1 MCRAPTTK
9 CYEKIR
15 KLTYRSLIQSK
26 GNIVPNQHETT
37 ITNHLVNIL
46 RNMRHAWEVETAVHA
61 FIKGNSELDALV
73 IERGR
78 EPVGIEAKFAT
89 TTNAKNLIEQAETR
103 LVLELET
110 EYHVV
115 GKTLNNVMAI
125 LYPDRFKAMAGA
137 DINPQLRKADDLQYK
152 LVNTVGDTVAH
163 FPTNGW
169 ATGTVGDIANALHIG
184 AMPNSQ
190 LEDAAAKMEK
200 SVNKAAYL
208 LEDAIVEHPA
218 IGKKIETILHQE
230 VFSKDEPSKSRL
242 PNIQTLRMA
251 ALIITDA
258 FVFQSSLAGKAE
270 MESVRSLRQLLPT
283 IDYADVIKDWN
294 TILKVNYR
302 PIFGDARNLVEALA
316 TDDRLVEPILTL
328 LCKAAKDLV
337 DTGIAQI
344 HELAGIVFQKLITDR
359 KYVKANYTLPES
371 AVLLSTLVMPELPNG
386 KLPKVADFACG
397 TGALLN
403 GVYQRILS
411 LYEQSGGNG
420 KDIHQQ
426 MLEENIAGVDVMP
439 NATHLTA
446 ATLAS
451 THSGIKIG
459 GTQIVTAPY
468 GVMDDGSYATGS
480 LELLDDIK
488 LFDTE
493 AEQIGGEDNTVV
505 KLQQTFPHGDIDI
518 VIQNPPFTR
527 PGSDSNTDIPK
538 STFQGSGRP
547 GEDQKLM
554 QAALKSKNTRV
565 TDGKSGF
572 VSAFVDL
579 ADKKLKTGGTM
590 GFILPLTVLRSPTTE
605 KLRNVWSTEYHNVV
619 VITMAQAKAQGSAF
633 SADTGMAECIVVATK
648 GVDKNTGRGK
658 FVCLNQRPQSVIEAI
673 EIANRINRSNNTRKL
688 EDGPNGGAPINI
700 GSTTVGQMLDCPM
713 NSNVAWIA
721 TRARSM
727 ALLQTAHRI
736 RDGKLHLPMSRECV
750 PLHICQVQ
758 DIARVGSA
766 DSYRKKD
773 GPFIMVEGCK
783 PNTDGYHALWKV
795 NAPLQRSMIAE
806 PDYTAIPREDENAMV
821 NRVLDCFSKT
831 HYHINLT
838 FGANSIISSFTEK
851 PSIGIRSM
859 INVLL
864 NDPCHEIVW
873 TLWCNSTFGLLC
885 HWLHCGKQQMGRG
898 TLRQQTLET
907 LPTLDVRKLSEKQL
921 AKANMLF
928 ERLKYKRML
937 PVNEC
942 DHDPVRQEL
951 DAELLTRILDIKNLD
966 VLTAMQTLR
975 EMLCAEPS
983 IHGGKKSKC
992 DLDAELAKLKLK
1004 GIAFPSWYLD

>member
-1 MCRAPTTK
+1 M
-9 CYEKIR
+9 
-15 KLTYRSLIQSK
+15 
-26 GNIVPNQHETT
+26 PNQHETT
-37 ITNHLVNIL
+37 ITNHLVNTL
-46 RNMRHAWEVETAVHA
+46 RNMRHGWEVETAVHA
-61 FIKGNSELDALV
+61 FIKGNSELDAIV

-78 EPVGIEAKFAT
+78 EPIGIEAKFAT
-89 TTNAKNLIEQAETR
+89 TTNARNLIKQAETR
-103 LVLELET
+103 LVHELEA
-110 EYHVV
+110 EYYTSA
-115 GKTLNNVMAI
+115 KTLNNVMAI
-125 LYPDRFKAMAGA
+125 LYPDHFKTMPGR
-137 DINPQLRKADDLQYK
+137 DITPQLLEADDLQYK
-152 LVNTVGDTVAH
+152 LVSTFGNAVGH
-163 FPTNGW
+163 FPENGW
-169 ATGTVGDIANALHIG
+169 ALGTVGDIANALHVG
-184 AMPNSQ
+184 AIPNSQ
-190 LEDAAAKMEK
+190 LEQAAEEMEL
-200 SVNKAAYL
+200 SVNRAAHL
-208 LEDAIVEHPA
+208 LENAITEHRA
-218 IGKKIETILHQE
+218 IGTKIETILHQE
-230 VFSKDEPSKSRL
+230 VFSQDENDEEEKL
-242 PNIQTLRMA
+242 NTQTLRMA

-270 MESVRSLRQLLPT
+270 MTSVRSLRQLLPT
-283 IDYADVIKDWN
+283 IDYADVIADWN

-302 PIFGDARNLVEALA
+302 PIFEDARELVKALA
-316 TDDRLVEPILTL
+316 TDDRLVKHILKL
-328 LCKAAKDLV
+328 LCEAAKDLV

-371 AVLLSTLVMPELPNG
+371 AILLSTLVLPELPEG
-386 KLPKVADFACG
+386 KFPKVADFACG

-411 LYEQSGGNG
+411 LYEQQGGNG
-420 KDIHQQ
+420 RDIHQK
-426 MLEENIAGVDVMP
+426 MLEENIAGADVMP

-446 ATLAS
+446 ASLAS
-451 THSGIKIG
+451 TYSGIKIG

-468 GVMDDGSYATGS
+468 GIMDDGSYATGS

-488 LFDTE
+488 LFDTD
-493 AEQIGGEDNTVV
+493 AEKIGGEENTVV
-505 KLQQTFPHGDIDI
+505 KLQQQFQHGDIDI

-554 QAALKSKNTRV
+554 QAVLKSKNTRV

-605 KLRNVWSTEYHNVV
+605 KLRDMWATEYHNVV
-619 VITMAQAKAQGSAF
+619 VITMAQAKARGSAF

-648 GVDKNTGRGK
+648 GVDENTGRGK
-658 FVCLNQRPQSVIEAI
+658 FVCLNQRPQSVLEAI
-673 EIANRINRSNNTRKL
+673 EIANRINKSNNTRKL
-688 EDGPNGGAPINI
+688 EDVPDGGDIINI
-700 GSTTVGQMLDCPM
+700 GSTSIGQMLDSPI
-713 NSNVAWIA
+713 NAGVAWIA

-736 RDGKLHLPMSRECV
+736 RDGKLHLPMSRKPV
-750 PLHICQVQ
+750 PIHICQVREV
-758 DIARVGSA
+758 AKVGSA
-766 DSYRKKD
+766 DSFRKKD
-773 GPFIMVEGCK
+773 GAFVMIEGCE
-783 PNTDGYHALWKV
+783 PNSDGYDALWKV
-795 NAPLQRSMIAE
+795 NAPLQRSMIAV
-806 PDYTAIPREDENAMV
+806 PDYTAIPRSNDSAMV
-821 NRVLDCFSKT
+821 KRVLNCYSKT

-838 FGANSIISSFTEK
+838 FGANSVISSFTEN
-851 PSIGIRSM
+851 PSIGVRSM

-864 NDPCHEIVW
+864 NNPRHEIAW
-873 TLWCNSTFGLLC
+873 TLWCNSTLGLLC

-907 LPTLDVRKLSEKQL
+907 LPTLDVRKLSKEQL
-921 AKANMLF
+921 ANADTLF

-942 DHDPVRQEL
+942 ALDSVRHDL
-951 DAELLTRILDIKNLD
+951 DTDFLTEVLGIKDIG

-1004 GIAFPSWYLD
+1004 GIPFPSWYLE

>member
-1 MCRAPTTK
+1 MP
-9 CYEKIR
+9 KIR
-15 KLTYRSLIQSK
+15 
-26 GNIVPNQHETT
+26 ETT
-37 ITNHLVNIL
+37 ITNELVNIL
-46 RNMRHAWEVETAVHA
+46 RHMRHGWKLETEVNA
-61 FIKGNSELDALV
+61 FLKGNSELDAIV

-89 TTNAKNLIEQAETR
+89 TTNAKNLITQAETR

-125 LYPDRFKAMAGA
+125 LYPERFKTMQGA
-137 DINPQLRKADDLQYK
+137 DINAQLSVADDLQYK

-163 FPTNGW
+163 FPQNGW
-169 ATGTVGDIANALHIG
+169 ATGTVADIANALRVG
-184 AMPNSQ
+184 AMPNSH
-190 LEDAAAKMEK
+190 LEAAAEEMEK

-230 VFSKDEPSKSRL
+230 VFSEDDSSVESQL

-251 ALIITDA
+251 ALIVTDA

-283 IDYADVIKDWN
+283 IDYADVIDDWN

-302 PIFGDARNLVEALA
+302 PIFEDARNLVEALA
-316 TDDRLVEPILTL
+316 TDDRLVKHILRL
-328 LCKAAKDLV
+328 LCEAAKDLV

-371 AVLLSTLVMPELPNG
+371 AVLLSTLVMPELPKV

-420 KDIHQQ
+420 REIHQK
-426 MLEENIAGVDVMP
+426 MLEENLGGVDIMP

-446 ATLAS
+446 AALAS
-451 THSGIKIG
+451 TYAGVKIG

-468 GVMDDGSYATGS
+468 GIMDNGDYAIGS
-480 LELLDDIK
+480 LELLDDMK

-493 AEQIGGEDNTVV
+493 AEQVGGEENTVV
-505 KLQQTFPHGDIDI
+505 KLQKQFPHGDVDI
-518 VIQNPPFTR
+518 VVQNPPFTR
-527 PGSDSNTDIPK
+527 PGSDSNSDVPK
-538 STFQGSGRP
+538 STFQGHDRP
-547 GEDQKLM
+547 EEDQRLM
-554 QAALKSKNTRV
+554 QAALRSKNTRV
-565 TDGKSGF
+565 TDGTNGF

-579 ADKKLKTGGTM
+579 ADKKLRKGGTM
-590 GFILPLTVLRSPTTE
+590 GFILPLTVLRSPTTQ
-605 KLRNVWSTEYHNVV
+605 KLRDMWATEYHNVV
-619 VITMAQAKAQGSAF
+619 VITMAQAKAKDSAF
-633 SADTGMAECIVVATK
+633 SADTGMAECIVIATK
-648 GVDKNTGRGK
+648 GVGENTGRGK
-658 FVCLNQRPQSVIEAI
+658 FVCFADKPHSSLESV
-673 EIANRINRSNNTRKL
+673 EIANRINRSINTRKL
-688 EDGPNGGAPINI
+688 EDAPNGGDTISI
-700 GSTTVGQMLDCPM
+700 GNTSSGLMLDCPIKDG
-713 NSNVAWIA
+713 VPWIA

-727 ALLQTAHRI
+727 ALLQMAN
-736 RDGKLHLPMSRECV
+736 KLASGELHFPMSSETI
-750 PLHICQVQ
+750 PIHICQVQ
-758 DIARVGSA
+758 DIAKVGSA
-766 DSYRKKD
+766 DSYRKND
-773 GPFIMVEGCK
+773 GPFIMVEGCE
-783 PNTDGYHALWKV
+783 PNSDGYDALWKV
-795 NAPLQRSMIAE
+795 NAPLQRAITAE
-806 PDYTAIPREDENAMV
+806 PDYTAIPRADDNAMV
-821 NRVLDCFSKT
+821 KRVLSCFSKT
-831 HYHINLT
+831 HYHINLG
-838 FGANSIISSFTEK
+838 FASNSIISSFTEK
-851 PSIGIRSM
+851 RSIGIRSM

-864 NDPCHEIVW
+864 NESHHEIAW
-873 TLWCNSTFGLLC
+873 TLWCNSSLGLFC
-885 HWLHCGKQQMGRG
+885 HWAHSSKQQMGRG

-907 LPTLDVRKLSEKQL
+907 LPTLDVRELSDAAL
-921 AKANMLF
+921 ANADAIF

-942 DHDPVRQEL
+942 NHDPVRAEL
-951 DAELLTRILDIKNLD
+951 DRSLLTEVLGITNDNVLESMQNLRD
-966 VLTAMQTLR
+966 
-975 EMLCAEPS
+975 MLCAEPS

-992 DLDAELAKLKLK
+992 DLDAELVGLKLK
-1004 GIAFPSWYLD
+1004 GVAFPSWYDG

>member
-1 MCRAPTTK
+1 MPKR
-9 CYEKIR
+9 R
-15 KLTYRSLIQSK
+15 
-26 GNIVPNQHETT
+26 ETT
-37 ITNHLVNIL
+37 ITNELVNIL
-46 RNMRHAWEVETAVHA
+46 RLMRHGWELETEVNA
-61 FIKGNSELDALV
+61 FIKGNSELDAIV

-89 TTNAKNLIEQAETR
+89 TTNAKNLIIQAEDR

-115 GKTLNNVMAI
+115 GNTLNNVMAI
-125 LYPDRFKAMAGA
+125 LYPDRFKTMQGA
-137 DINPQLRKADDLQYK
+137 DINPQLRSADDLQYK

-163 FPTNGW
+163 FPENGW
-169 ATGTVGDIANALHIG
+169 ATGTVADIANALRVG
-184 AMPNSQ
+184 AMPNSH
-190 LEDAAAKMEK
+190 LEDAAEEMEK

-208 LEDAIVEHPA
+208 LENAIVEHPA

-230 VFSKDEPSKSRL
+230 VFSEENGDTKEK

-258 FVFQSSLAGKAE
+258 FVFQSSLAGKTE

-283 IDYADVIKDWN
+283 IDYADVIDDWN

-302 PIFGDARNLVEALA
+302 PIFEDARNLVEALA
-316 TDDRLVEPILTL
+316 TDDRLVKHILRL
-328 LCKAAKDLV
+328 LCEAAKDLV

-371 AVLLSTLVMPELPNG
+371 AVLLSTLVMPELPKG

-420 KDIHQQ
+420 REIHQK
-426 MLEENIAGVDVMP
+426 MLEENLAGADVMP

-446 ATLAS
+446 AALAS
-451 THSGIKIG
+451 TYAGIKIG

-468 GVMDDGSYATGS
+468 GVMDTGDYAIGS
-480 LELLDDIK
+480 LELLNDMI
-488 LFDTE
+488 LFETD
-493 AEQIGGEDNTVV
+493 AEQVGGKENTVV
-505 KLQQTFPHGDIDI
+505 KLQQQFPHGDVDI
-518 VIQNPPFTR
+518 VVQNPPFTR
-527 PGSDSNTDIPK
+527 PGSDSNSDVPK
-538 STFQGSGRP
+538 STFQGHDRP
-547 GEDQKLM
+547 EEDQRLM
-554 QAALKSKNTRV
+554 QAALRSKNTRV
-565 TDGKSGF
+565 TDGANGF

-579 ADKKLKTGGTM
+579 ADKKLRKSGTM
-590 GFILPLTVLRSPTTE
+590 GFILPLTVLRSPTTR
-605 KLRNVWSTEYHNVV
+605 KLRDMWSTEYHNVV
-619 VITMAQAKAQGSAF
+619 VITMAQAKAKDSAF
-633 SADTGMAECIVVATK
+633 SADTGMAECIVIATK
-648 GVDKNTGRGK
+648 GVGENTGRGK
-658 FVCLNQRPQSVIEAI
+658 FVCLADKPHSSLESV
-673 EIANRINRSNNTRKL
+673 EIANRINRSSNTRKL
-688 EDGPNGGAPINI
+688 EDTPNGGDTISI
-700 GSTTVGQMLDCPM
+700 GNTNSGLMLDCPIKDD
-713 NSNVAWIA
+713 VPWIA

-727 ALLQTAHRI
+727 ALLQMANKLTS
-736 RDGKLHLPMSRECV
+736 GKLHFPMSRV
-750 PLHICQVQ
+750 ALPIHICEVK
-758 DIARVGSA
+758 DIGRVGSA

-783 PNTDGYHALWKV
+783 LNSDGYDALWKV
-795 NAPLQRSMIAE
+795 NAPLQRAIIAE
-806 PDYTAIPREDENAMV
+806 PDYTAIPRTDDNAMV

-831 HYHINLT
+831 HYHINLG
-838 FGANSIISSFTEK
+838 FGANSIISSYTEK
-851 PSIGIRSM
+851 SSIGIRSM

-864 NDPCHEIVW
+864 NEVRHEIVW
-873 TLWCNSTFGLLC
+873 TLWCNSSLGLFC
-885 HWLHCGKQQMGRG
+885 HWAHSSKQQMGRG

-907 LPTLDVRKLSEKQL
+907 LPTLDVRELSDEAL
-921 AKANMLF
+921 ANAEEIF

-942 DHDPVRQEL
+942 SHDPVRAEL
-951 DAELLTRILDIKNLD
+951 DCSLLTE
-966 VLTAMQTLR
+966 VLGITNDNVLESMQTLR
-975 EMLCAEPS
+975 DMLCAEPS

-992 DLDAELAKLKLK
+992 NLDAELAGLKKK
-1004 GIAFPSWYLD
+1004 GIAFPSWYDGE